1 MSQEALLDQLSLLA
15 DPVRCRILLLLQE
28 QELMVGEICEILQ
41 LPQSTVSRQLR
52 SLADGDW
59 VATRRDGTSRFY
71 SVNGEALDPAQRRLW
86 TLVQD
91 EIAATP
97 SAAQDRGRLRE
108 VLARRREKSQAFFST
123 AAGQWDR
130 LREDLF
136 GRDSHLRALA
146 GLLDPEAVV
155 GDLGC
160 GTGAFADAIA
170 PFVGQVVAVDDS
182 REMLEAASERLAGHP
197 NVSVRPGT
205 LEHLPLDD
213 GALDAAAIVLVLHHL
228 PQPDRA
234 LAEAARVLRPNGRLL
249 LVDMLPHEHDEY
261 RQTMGHVWL
270 GFSEPQMTRL
280 LESAGFERVRWHALP
295 PAPEGRGP
303 ALFAAAAGR
312 KDTTR
317 R

>member
-1 MSQEALLDQLSLLA
+1 MG
-15 DPVRCRILLLLQE
+15 
-28 QELMVGEICEILQ
+28 ELCEILQ

-52 SLADGDW
+52 ALADGDW
-59 VATRRDGTSRFY
+59 VVTRRDGTSRFY
-71 SVNGEALDPAQRRLW
+71 SVDEGALDPGQRRLW
-86 TLVQD
+86 TLVRD
-91 EIAATP
+91 EVAGTP
-97 SAAQDRGRLRE
+97 SAGQDRGRLRE

-123 AAGQWDR
+123 AAGEWDR
-130 LREDLF
+130 LREELF

-146 GLLDPEAVV
+146 GLLEPDAVV

-160 GTGAFADAIA
+160 GTGVFAGAIA
-170 PFVGQVVAVDDS
+170 PFVRQVVAVDDS
-182 REMLEAASERLAGHP
+182 REMLEAAGSRLAGHAS
-197 NVSVRPGT
+197 VSLRQGA
-205 LEHLPLDD
+205 LEHLPIDD

-249 LVDMLPHEHDEY
+249 LVDMLPHERDDY

-280 LESAGFERVRWHALP
+280 LDGAGFDNVRWHPLP
-295 PAPEGRGP
+295 PAPEARGP
-303 ALFAAAAGR
+303 ALFAAAARR
-312 KDTTR
+312 KSTTR